1 MTEIRYWPRIGMRVE
16 RKAAEQFIDKLVSN
30 TMEAG
35 SRLDDDLEEFVN
47 IVTLTP
53 AELQAEIDLLFANP
67 PDLEAPA
74 FDEFNSAILEL
85 MEFESNRK
93 KYILAKKAEGMT
105 LEEAKEAYN
114 VEKASMVRHH
124 LDLPEPSEEE

>member
-16 RKAAEQFIDKLVSN
+16 RKAAEQFIDKLVAN

-35 SRLDDDLEEFVN
+35 SRLDDDIEEFVN

-53 AELQAEIDLLFANP
+53 AELQAEIDLLFENP

-93 KYILAKKAEGMT
+93 KYILDKKAEGMT
-105 LEEAKEAYN
+105 LEEAKEAYD